1 MSRPVLIVV
10 HQHLKTVPG
19 GLQVFTLFFKLCAN
33 GFTQCRIPWG
43 KRRGLPKMCPIYHAC
58 KRQDSDGIM
67 ESLESWNHSMMMES
81 WTVTNISCMQEPHQA
96 FCSQGTGS
104 WRERSWSEH
113 PQSSSSAGSSTAAW
127 LGEEREGTE
136 WDVIT
141 KVQIKVPVLDCRIK
155 YQ

>member
-96 FCSQGTGS
+96 FCSQEHRFLAREILERTSPIFVVS
-104 WRERSWSEH
+104 WFINCGMAGRREGGDRMGCH
-113 PQSSSSAGSSTAAW
+113 NQSSNKGTSAGLSN
-127 LGEEREGTE
+127 
-136 WDVIT
+136 
-141 KVQIKVPVLDCRIK
+141 
-155 YQ
+155 

>member
-1 MSRPVLIVV
+1 MTTITQEPVDI
-10 HQHLKTVPG
+10 
-19 GLQVFTLFFKLCAN
+19 
-33 GFTQCRIPWG
+33 
-43 KRRGLPKMCPIYHAC
+43 
-58 KRQDSDGIM
+58 
-67 ESLESWNHSMMMES
+67 LESP
-81 WTVTNISCMQEPHQA
+81 TVCMPQA

-141 KVQIKVPVLDCRIK
+141 KAQIKVPVLDCRIK